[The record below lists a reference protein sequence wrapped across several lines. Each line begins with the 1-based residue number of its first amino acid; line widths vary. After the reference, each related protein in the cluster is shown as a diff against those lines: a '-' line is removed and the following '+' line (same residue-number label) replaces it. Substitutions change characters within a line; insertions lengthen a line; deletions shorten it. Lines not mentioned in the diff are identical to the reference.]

1 MSRPILIDGWEMIGL
16 FSVHDRVGTVRF
28 GREAKIEAATVETPN
43 ASLAR
48 GPHDQD
54 QMVTSDSAF

>member
-1 MSRPILIDGWEMIGL
+1 MCRPILIGGWEKIGL
-16 FSVHDRVGTVRF
+16 FSLRGRIGTVRF